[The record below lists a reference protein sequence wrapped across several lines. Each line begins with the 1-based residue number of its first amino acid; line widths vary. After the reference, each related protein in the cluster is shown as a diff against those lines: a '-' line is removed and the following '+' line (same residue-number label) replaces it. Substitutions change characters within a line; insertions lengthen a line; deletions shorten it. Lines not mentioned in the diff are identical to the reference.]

1 MIAGFKRVIALG
13 AATAALTAGVAFS
26 SVGVAE
32 AAPSHTVVTAAH
44 GGKER
49 CHVVKGYWTK
59 TWHKATRDRHGKVH
73 PGYWT
78 KTWHKA
84 RKVCDRH

>member
-1 MIAGFKRVIALG
+1 MIQGVKRVIAVG
-13 AATAALTAGVAFS
+13 AATAALAAGVAFS
-26 SVGVAE
+26 SAGTAE
-32 AAPSHTVVTAAH
+32 AAQSHGIVAAAH

-59 TWHKATRDRHGKVH
+59 TWHKPSRDRHGKVH

-84 RKVCDRH
+84 RKVCERR

>member
-1 MIAGFKRVIALG
+1 MIQGVKRVIALG
-13 AATAALTAGVAFS
+13 AATAALAGGVAFS

-32 AAPSHTVVTAAH
+32 AASQHTVAVADH
-44 GGKER
+44 GGKHR
-49 CHVVKGYWTK
+49 CHVVKGHWTK
-59 TWHKATRDRHGKVH
+59 TWHRATRDRHGKVH

-84 RKVCDRH
+84 HKVCDR

>member
-1 MIAGFKRVIALG
+1 MIAVG
-13 AATAALTAGVAFS
+13 AATAALAAGVAFS
-26 SVGVAE
+26 SVGIAE
-32 AAPSHTVVTAAH
+32 AAQSHGIVAAAH

-59 TWHKATRDRHGKVH
+59 TWHKPSRDRHGKVH

-84 RKVCDRH
+84 RKVCERR

>member
-1 MIAGFKRVIALG
+1 MMEGVKRMIALG
-13 AATAALTAGVAFS
+13 AATAALAGGVAFS

-32 AAPSHTVVTAAH
+32 AAPQHTVAAASH
-44 GGKER
+44 GKEK

-84 RKVCDRH
+84 HKVCHR

>member
-1 MIAGFKRVIALG
+1 MIENVKRAIALG
-13 AATAALTAGVAFS
+13 AATAALAGGVAFS
-26 SVGVAE
+26 SVGAAE
-32 AAPSHTVVTAAH
+32 AAPQHTVAAAAH
-44 GGKER
+44 GKEK

-84 RKVCDRH
+84 HKVCHR